1 MNPTIN
7 KYEYWFVMLIPVIN
21 IMVPFFIGDIEPRGI
36 HLGTIRGGVL
46 LVFCIYFIV
55 KRFPLDEVNLYI
67 LFFLLYL
74 LILIPFSDNPISSL
88 YSYNR
93 VVISTLMFS
102 VGYYYIRT
110 LDDLRNLNTIFVV
123 TTAIICIYLVYTNL
137 FNIGIS
143 SYLDGTFYTGVVNV
157 NITKTL
163 AAILITFP
171 SIYLFKKTNDKLTI
185 AIFVLSLIFIL
196 LGLKRAALLSVVSGT
211 IIYVLLSYQKT
222 RILKAATILA
232 SLLILLSPIYLDTL
246 LDRYEKRERAV
257 QATVNPKQ
265 SAEMRVD
272 RIGEFIHIVD
282 IMRSED
288 VYTKLF
294 GKNLFNI
301 VGVIEGFGG
310 RGRPLHVDY
319 SVYLY
324 SSGMVGL
331 FLFLS
336 LYLVI
341 HYEKQKYYKYI
352 KMIPWTRELNAVFY
366 AIIGLAMVMSIAGSW
381 AAIELR
387 TIILM
392 YLGAITG
399 VFYTEYEKQINK
411 HE

>member
-1 MNPTIN
+1 MNNKIT
-7 KYEYWFVMLIPVIN
+7 KYEYWFVMLIPVLN
-21 IMVPFFIGDIEPRGI
+21 IMVPFFVGDIEPRGI

-46 LVFCIYFIV
+46 LLFCIFFIV
-55 KRFPLDEVNLYI
+55 KRFPLNEVNLFI

-74 LILIPFSDNPISSL
+74 LILILFSDNPLSSL
-88 YSYNR
+88 YSYIN
-93 VVISTLMFS
+93 VVISTMMFS

-110 LDDLRNLNTIFVV
+110 LDDLRNLNTILVV
-123 TTAIICIYLVYTNL
+123 TTTIICIYLVYTNL
-137 FNIGIS
+137 FSVGIS
-143 SYLDGTFYTGVVNV
+143 TYLDGTFYTGVVNV
-157 NITKTL
+157 NITKIL

-185 AIFVLSLIFIL
+185 AIFVLSLIFII
-196 LGLKRAALLSVVSGT
+196 LGLKRSALLSVVTGT
-211 IIYVLLSYQKT
+211 IIYMLLSYQKT

-246 LDRYEKRERAV
+246 LDRYEKRERAI
-257 QATVNPKQ
+257 QATLDPKQ
-265 SAEMRVD
+265 SAEMRID
-272 RIGEFIHIVD
+272 RIGEFMHVVD

-288 VYTKLF
+288 FYTKLF

-301 VGVIEGFGG
+301 VDVIEGFGG
-310 RGRPLHVDY
+310 KGRVLHVDY

-324 SSGMVGL
+324 GSGVVGL

-352 KMIPWTRELNAVFY
+352 KGIPWARELNAVFY
-366 AIIGLAMVMSIAGSW
+366 ALIGLAMVMSIAGSW
-381 AAIELR
+381 GAVGLR

-392 YLGAITG
+392 YLGAITS
-399 VFYTEYEKQINK
+399 VFYTEYEKQK
-411 HE
+411 